1 MVWTAH
7 YEKPGKAGL
16 IHTAALTDIH
26 STTFTLTH
34 TLANPALSSLLDSI
48 DVFLTRKK
56 QQFASLRAPQ
66 TAKTVRLIGDMKHLL
81 GGHVENSFARPS
93 TRDFDARLD
102 DISRIGNGSMSGVEC
117 MDASSF
123 VGGGDAGDSQS
134 VFESML
140 QSAPF
145 LENPSS
151 VSFSQ
156 PSDATFAQF
165 GGGQMNFSTAD
176 NPFSPSSEQVYES
189 SPFSL
194 KSGFKIKSYHDASPN
209 SGATAASQRFLAT
222 EDPFCEMTPPTELAA
237 FVDDC
242 PFDSEVPAGLH
253 SNLLDEVFDI
263 SGHDF
268 SPANSG
274 SNSPR
279 HSEISNLSIKSDDYI
294 LGNSR
299 NASFYGPGAAP
310 LDRAPL
316 PVSPIAEVY
325 QNTHPT
331 QTLGTALYRRIVS
344 GGMDSNAGGEDE
356 DAAKTPMSKYFA
368 EKSGKLGGK
377 LGQLVDLEE
386 RPFFNTPKRD
396 RTGKIVDEIN
406 SSPQVEE
413 GRVRKMG
420 PAKPTGKKPLY
431 IRSPALGNARYTVK
445 WKLSPKKKRTSGGK
459 ASGSIPN
466 QALTKRN
473 NAFVASMKAPK
484 STAHTTTQQRT
495 EPRQYVAVTRKPLYQ
510 PPPPRTEPREYPA
523 TMKHKH
529 QSASSTRNRVSPL
542 EPIPSQFKNIILH
555 EITFPS
561 SGTGLS
567 SAPVRTVARKLIL
580 IPAAVTLHVTNSK
593 HRGPHPRTYIRL
605 QNPALKDAP
614 FHITAQGGGT
624 RDGKPCTFFSSF
636 KLDSMKGVVEGN
648 GGVLDV
654 EVKISGVLRGTY
666 VQSFRVF
673 ANRGSVPVTLKAVV

>member
-7 YEKPGKAGL
+7 YDRPGNAGV
-16 IHTAALTDIH
+16 IHTDTLPDMH
-26 STTFTLTH
+26 STTLTH

-66 TAKTVRLIGDMKHLL
+66 SAKAVRLIGDMKHLL
-81 GGHVENSFARPS
+81 GHVENSFALPS

-102 DISRIGNGSMSGVEC
+102 DISRIGNGSMSGVEGI
-117 MDASSF
+117 DGSF
-123 VGGGDAGDSQS
+123 VGGGDAGDTQS

-165 GGGQMNFSTAD
+165 GGGQINFSTVD
-176 NPFSPSSEQVYES
+176 DPFSPSSEQVFEA

-194 KSGFKIKSYHDASPN
+194 KSGFKIKSYHEDSPTA
-209 SGATAASQRFLAT
+209 GAKPATQRFLAT
-222 EDPFCEMTPPTELAA
+222 EDPFSEMAPATEPA
-237 FVDDC
+237 FTDNC
-242 PFDSEVPAGLH
+242 PFDSDVPTGLH

-268 SPANSG
+268 SPTNSG

-344 GGMDSNAGGEDE
+344 GGMDSNGAGEDE

-445 WKLSPKKKRTSGGK
+445 WNLSPKKKRTSAGK
-459 ASGSIPN
+459 TNGSVPN

-484 STAHTTTQQRT
+484 KSAHTSAPQRT
-495 EPRQYVAVTRKPLYQ
+495 EPRQYIAVTRKPLYQ

-529 QSASSTRNRVSPL
+529 QSASSNRNRVSPL
-542 EPIPSQFKNIILH
+542 DPIPSQCKNIILH
-555 EITFPS
+555 EIAFPS

-567 SAPVRTVARKLIL
+567 SAPVRTIARKLIV
-580 IPAAVTLHVTNSK
+580 IPAAATLHVTNSK

-605 QNPALKDAP
+605 LNPASKDAP

-673 ANRGSVPVTLKAVV
+673 ANRGSVPVTLRAVV